1 MTAYPLKS
9 CSSKMIGTVQKQIKI
24 DEKRSQMRDEF
35 VRKIKQIE
43 TKKEKEQKLMEK
55 IVHEEKKK

>member
-1 MTAYPLKS
+1 
-9 CSSKMIGTVQKQIKI
+9 MIGTVQKQIKI

-55 IVHEEKKK
+55 ERARREEEMKFKL